1 MIKHRFP
8 LVRGARV
15 RGRAAELA
23 VSLDTCDRF
32 PPHPHPL
39 PAFAGRGSVFVFSL
53 AALLCVANV
62 SAAESYP
69 DKPIRML
76 TSEAGGGSDFVAR
89 LAAQGMS
96 AHLGQRVVVDNRG
109 IIAAEIAKH
118 AQPDGYT
125 LLLYGSPLWLSPFL
139 RERLPYDPVR
149 DYLPV
154 SLVVSTPNIVVVHPA
169 VAAQTIAELVALARQ
184 KPGALNYSS
193 ASTGST
199 QHLAA
204 ELFKRMAGVDIV
216 RIPYKGS
223 GPALN
228 AVIAGQV
235 QLMFPSAG
243 SATQHIKAGRL
254 RALAVTTAQPS
265 ALVPGLPTVAAAGL
279 PGYESSSPFGVFAP
293 AKTPAAV
300 IARLNRDIVRG
311 LNEADIKSRFFGAGV
326 ETVASTPAEL
336 AAMLQTEMAKWG
348 KLIREAGI
356 REE

>member
-1 MIKHRFP
+1 MNKHS
-8 LVRGARV
+8 
-15 RGRAAELA
+15 AA
-23 VSLDTCDRF
+23 
-32 PPHPHPL
+32 
-39 PAFAGRGSVFVFSL
+39 
-53 AALLCVANV
+53 AALLLCGLSPFALY
-62 SAAESYP
+62 AQGYP

-89 LAAQGMS
+89 LLAQGMTT
-96 AHLGQRVVVDNRG
+96 HLGQRVVVDNRG
-109 IIAAEIAKH
+109 IIAAEIAAT
-118 AQPDGYT
+118 AQADGYT
-125 LLLYGSPLWLSPFL
+125 ILLYGSPLWLSPFL

-149 DYLPV
+149 DYAPV
-154 SLVVSTPNIVVVHPA
+154 SVVVSTPNIVVVHPA
-169 VAAQTIAELVALARQ
+169 VAAQNISELVALAKA
-184 KPGALNYSS
+184 KPGSLNYSS

-204 ELFKRMAGVDIV
+204 ELFKRMSGTDIV

-243 SATQHIKAGRL
+243 SAMPHVRSNRL

-265 ALVPGLPTVAAAGL
+265 ALVPGLPTVASSGL
-279 PGYESSSPFGVFAP
+279 PGYESVSPFGVFAP
-293 AKTPAAV
+293 LKTPPAV
-300 IARLNRDIVRG
+300 IARLHRDIVLA
-311 LNEADIKSRFFGAGV
+311 LNDSDIKARFAGGGV
-326 ETVASTPAEL
+326 ETVGSPPAAL
-336 AAMLQTEMAKWG
+336 AALLKSEMAKWG